1 MEERRDTKRIPFR
14 TKVKLGKDKT
24 ELIARTF
31 NISELG
37 IGIESRRIYPPGTKI
52 VINIEDGSKSNIVSG
67 KVTWAHS
74 NLPGLPSR
82 MGVRIN
88 ETDINVIKEVYRKKS
103 GK

>member
-1 MEERRDTKRIPFR
+1 MAERRDTKRIPFR
-14 TKVKLGKDKT
+14 TKIKLGKDKA

-37 IGIESRRIYPPGTKI
+37 IGIESRRIYPPDSKI
-52 VINIEDGSKSNIVSG
+52 VINIDDGSKSNKVCG

-74 NLPGLPSR
+74 NLPGLPST